1 MEEYIC
7 IKRRNNEWNF
17 VNYRQVKLWVVGNS
31 IDCLTFDFS
40 CWIVSR
46 NALCSRGNF
55 SILIER

>member
-1 MEEYIC
+1 MEFC
-7 IKRRNNEWNF
+7 KLSSG
-17 VNYRQVKLWVVGNS
+17 QVMGCWKS